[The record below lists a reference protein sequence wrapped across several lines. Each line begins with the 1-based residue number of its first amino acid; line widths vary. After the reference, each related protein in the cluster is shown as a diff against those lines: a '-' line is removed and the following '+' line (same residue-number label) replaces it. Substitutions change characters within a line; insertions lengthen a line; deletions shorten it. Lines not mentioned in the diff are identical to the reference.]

1 MKITKKIW
9 CSVAA
14 VISLITG
21 GAIVG
26 QEYIQPVGEVVIEG
40 QALGELRI
48 SPKGLEMTGNAEGC
62 RLDPYTCPSG
72 LVTNGVGNTHGVPDN
87 PVSLEQVAKDWVRNL
102 QEAER
107 CVESVERASGKPMTQ
122 GQFDAFTSFAFN
134 TGCQRYKRNSNRTAT
149 QIYRL
154 SLEGNYPQA
163 CAELKRWV
171 YGGGVKQPGLII
183 RRNVEYERCMALD

>member
-1 MKITKKIW
+1 M
-9 CSVAA
+9 
-14 VISLITG
+14 ISLITG

-26 QEYIQPVGEVVIEG
+26 QEYVQPVGQVVIEG